1 MLFGKRDKTWAAM
14 GRRLFGDATDPPPDG
29 VANPVPQPH
38 DDHNPLEATPEEQA
52 MAVSDSRDNPVAQ
65 TDPTQSLFSA
75 LGRFCRHFTRAQSI
89 PNGPW
94 PGECMQELTASLKVC
109 LDQNWTSLQRALI
122 DTARVLSSYDRAGRA
137 AECLPFLHKSH
148 DILSLMVGDLILD
161 RVSDLG
167 RYGWTDHYARAVAT
181 LKERGIEL
189 IEDEAAEPEVA
200 VDDPTP
206 SVEPAQTPSTPEPAP
221 AIDEPS
227 SATLKGFGV
236 EAPELPLP
244 EEPELS
250 IERGPAALKTEEE
263 TFEPEPEP
271 EHEEEEEEEAP
282 APPEETSEPE
292 TAVETEPEP
301 AAAPAPTLEP
311 VPVETIEET
320 VEALNAAMQQAIM
333 TGDVAQAKTLA
344 IRLAAS
350 LARREIDTAQ
360 DNLAVARD
368 RLSMNGSAIEEGQH
382 RVSDAEAR
390 VQHAETEI
398 SAREAESQACRERIS
413 KLDEE
418 IHARK
423 EEVDGLDAQIQALQE
438 RRANEAAA
446 LHERESERAA
456 SVAGESLIQTE
467 IESLNE
473 EEEAAREFLESA
485 RAKLDT
491 MRAERIRIEGE
502 ISAICADVERRKRSV
517 RSIERPLLGEDEE
530 KPEECDEPV
539 QEKEAEP
546 SNDARDEELLF

>member
-1 MLFGKRDKTWAAM
+1 M
-14 GRRLFGDATDPPPDG
+14 GRRLFGDGAESTPDG
-29 VANPVPQPH
+29 TANPVQQSHHDPNPQEPM
-38 DDHNPLEATPEEQA
+38 PEEQA
-52 MAVSDSRDNPVAQ
+52 MAASDPRDNPVVQ
-65 TDPTQSLFSA
+65 TDPTQSLFSS

-89 PNGPW
+89 PNSPW
-94 PGECMQELTASLKVC
+94 PAECMQELTASLKVC

-137 AECLPFLHKSH
+137 IEALPFLQKSH

-161 RVSDLG
+161 RVTDLG
-167 RYGWTDHYARAVAT
+167 RYGWTDHFARAVVT
-181 LKERGIEL
+181 LNNRGIAL
-189 IEDEAAEPEVA
+189 VEDDSADASA
-200 VDDPTP
+200 VVEESVPA
-206 SVEPAQTPSTPEPAP
+206 VEPAVAP
-221 AIDEPS
+221 AVFESAPPFDELPPT
-227 SATLKGFGV
+227 APAGAGV
-236 EAPELPLP
+236 DVPEMPLP

-250 IERGPAALKTEEE
+250 VEPEPAEPEAEEDIHEPESELEPELKPEPEQEAPPPPEE
-263 TFEPEPEP
+263 TFEPEAAVEPEP
-271 EHEEEEEEEAP
+271 EQP
-282 APPEETSEPE
+282 
-292 TAVETEPEP
+292 
-301 AAAPAPTLEP
+301 AAPAPAQ
-311 VPVETIEET
+311 VIEET
-320 VEALNAAMQQAIM
+320 VEALNTAMQQAIM

-344 IRLAAS
+344 IRLAAA

-360 DNLAVARD
+360 DNLAAARD
-368 RLSMNGSAIEEGQH
+368 RLDLNDAAIGEGQQ

-413 KLDEE
+413 TLDEE

-423 EEVDGLDAQIQALQE
+423 AEVADLDAQIQSLQE
-438 RRANEAAA
+438 RRAQEAAL

-502 ISAICADVERRKRSV
+502 IADICGDVERRKRAV
-517 RSIERPLLGEDEE
+517 RAIERPLSGED
-530 KPEECDEPV
+530 DGDVEPV
-539 QEKEAEP
+539 QESKTEQSGEAR
-546 SNDARDEELLF
+546 NEELLF